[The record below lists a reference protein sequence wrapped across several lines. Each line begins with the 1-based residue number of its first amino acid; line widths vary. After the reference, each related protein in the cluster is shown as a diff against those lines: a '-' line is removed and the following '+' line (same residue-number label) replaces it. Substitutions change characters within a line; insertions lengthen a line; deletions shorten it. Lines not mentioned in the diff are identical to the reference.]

1 MENTFLKKLDPTI
14 LFLIGLL
21 GLISIIALTSTQAQ
35 GLYGSSNLA
44 MKQGI
49 NFLVG
54 AVLLLIFSYLDL
66 DQIEGLAW
74 PLYIFGFVTVAVIP
88 FMPASIVPPVL
99 GAKRWFNIP
108 FLGSIQPSEFVKVF
122 LLILNARIAQNHN
135 TENPVRTVKSD
146 LKLVGKIMLST
157 LPVFGFVYIEPDTGM
172 PFLYLAGS
180 LTIIFLSGIQKKV
193 ILPII
198 LIPIGLLSIIV
209 VIYFQSPSVFNSLL
223 HMLSPHQQA
232 RITGWISP
240 SANSASAYQ
249 TQKSL
254 LAVGTGE
261 TVGKGLGN
269 LKSDV
274 YIPEKTSDF
283 IFSSIAESGG
293 FLAASIV
300 ISLYFMLMYRVTVIG
315 LNTKSSFGS
324 YLCGATIVIFSL
336 QIFQNIGM
344 TIGLMPVKGISL
356 PFLSYGGSSIFSNM
370 ILMGIFLSMNKTY
383 KKYMF
388 GQE

>member
-1 MENTFLKKLDPTI
+1 
-14 LFLIGLL
+14 
-21 GLISIIALTSTQAQ
+21 
-35 GLYGSSNLA
+35 
-44 MKQGI
+44 
-49 NFLVG
+49 
-54 AVLLLIFSYLDL
+54 
-66 DQIEGLAW
+66 
-74 PLYIFGFVTVAVIP
+74 
-88 FMPASIVPPVL
+88 
-99 GAKRWFNIP
+99 
-108 FLGSIQPSEFVKVF
+108 
-122 LLILNARIAQNHN
+122 
-135 TENPVRTVKSD
+135 
-146 LKLVGKIMLST
+146 
-157 LPVFGFVYIEPDTGM
+157 M

-198 LIPIGLLSIIV
+198 LIPMGLLSIVV
-209 VIYFQSPSVFNSLL
+209 VIYFQSPSVFNTLL

-261 TVGKGLGN
+261 TTGKGLGN

-315 LNTKSSFGS
+315 LNTKSTFGS